1 VRELIRLRPRS
12 RIMDLMTY
20 FSYLQSVGSNLEIII
35 IVINHKLRRFIH
47 LFGWVLLLSYEMKW
61 FI

>member
-1 VRELIRLRPRS
+1 
-12 RIMDLMTY
+12 MDLMTY

-47 LFGWVLLLSYEMKW
+47 LFGWVLLLSYEMQW